1 MVQYIAGIYFRDER
15 LDGMKYDSL
24 EYWTSLIRMCLS
36 RFFILHVLH
45 EHPLHGYEI
54 TKRVAALT
62 RGCCAPT
69 EGSLYPLLREFMEA
83 GVVSLETQIISGRER
98 KVYTL
103 TPLGER
109 VYRVASCA
117 WAEVAGY
124 ILEAVKGKNPEA
136 CAGGI
141 TETQEAGKERQAAL

>member
-1 MVQYIAGIYFRDER
+1 
-15 LDGMKYDSL
+15 MKYDSL

-45 EHPLHGYEI
+45 VHPLHGYEI
-54 TKRVAALT
+54 SKRVAALT

-69 EGSLYPLLREFMEA
+69 EGSIYPLLREFVEA
-83 GVVSLETQIISGRER
+83 GIVTVETQLVSGRER

-109 VYRVASCA
+109 AYSVASRA

-124 ILEAVKGKNPEA
+124 ILEAVEGKSPEG
-136 CAGGI
+136 CAGGS
-141 TETQEAGKERQAAL
+141 TEIQEAGEERQAAL

>member
-1 MVQYIAGIYFRDER
+1 
-15 LDGMKYDSL
+15 MKYDSL

-36 RFFILHVLH
+36 RFFVLH
-45 EHPLHGYEI
+45 ALHLRPLHGYEI

-62 RGCCAPT
+62 KGCCAPT
-69 EGSLYPLLREFMEA
+69 EGSLYPLLREFVEA
-83 GVVSLETQIISGRER
+83 GVVTVETQVVSGRER

-109 VYRVASCA
+109 VYSVASRA

-124 ILEAVKGKNPEA
+124 ILEAVKAKNPEVFTGE
-136 CAGGI
+136 GG
-141 TETQEAGKERQAAL
+141 TEVQKVGEEQQVAL